1 MTTSAIETH
10 DLTKTY
16 GADRGIRNVNLTVH
30 QGEIFGFLGPNGAG
44 KSTTMRTLLGF
55 MKPTG
60 GSGQIF
66 GRDIVTES
74 VDIRRHVG
82 NLPDDFAFED
92 RMTGRQLVKLYAGIR
107 GVTDLS
113 YAEEIAERIDADLD
127 RPTRRLSTG
136 NKRKIGIITAL
147 FHQPQLVMLDEPT
160 SGLDPLVRDIFLEL
174 LRETRERGQTVF
186 FSSHVLP
193 EIEQVADR
201 VGIIRE
207 GNLVSV
213 QHTDDLTES
222 TFRHVRLGFR
232 EPLPEEAINQ
242 LRSLDGVQHFQA
254 DDNQRITFE
263 AHGDIN
269 PIIRLAGECDLTR
282 VDIEPPSLEEIF
294 LTYYNV
300 DARQGAAT

>member
-294 LTYYNV
+294 LTYYNA
-300 DARQGAAT
+300 DARKGAAT